1 MRRERSG
8 SAWPAAWIFYLM
20 AEDCLL
26 AGLARRIEEFLDCC
40 HSAALIATIH
50 KASIPGPERVL
61 DPAFPLPRLAALLCL
76 SFFPPTLPAVFAHRH
91 SAFGSHL
98 EARLSLPLF
107 PALQT
112 YPASGLFFP
121 VFDSPVPSGL
131 VSVPHS
137 DYPARLFPAPG
148 ICLAADP
155 ALHPPA
161 DLASAVADLVWAVA

>member
-1 MRRERSG
+1 MYGNTSFAGIIGRRAF
-8 SAWPAAWIFYLM
+8 SA
-20 AEDCLL
+20 
-26 AGLARRIEEFLDCC
+26 
-40 HSAALIATIH
+40 SAPCPIIL
-50 KASIPGPERVL
+50 RFV
-61 DPAFPLPRLAALLCL
+61 
-76 SFFPPTLPAVFAHRH
+76 PPTLPAVFAHRH
-91 SAFGSHL
+91 SAFDSHL

-112 YPASGLFFP
+112 YPASGLYCP
-121 VFDSPVPSGL
+121 VFDRPAPADL